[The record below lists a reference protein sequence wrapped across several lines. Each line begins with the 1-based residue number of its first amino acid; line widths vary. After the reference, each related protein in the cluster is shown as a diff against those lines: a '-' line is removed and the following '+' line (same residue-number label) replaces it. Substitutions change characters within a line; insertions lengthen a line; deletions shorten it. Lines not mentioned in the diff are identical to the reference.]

1 MGKKKHKKAKND
13 IPKEYRL
20 AKDLPKDVRYYYE
33 TKVGIPDPSQN
44 HMELFSPG
52 VVAHLFRIMH
62 SCSDNTKKAKEVE
75 KYLDPFGFK
84 MLGEGTNIVVLVN
97 DIYPGVV
104 FKIALDPYGI
114 ADNFNDLNFC
124 QTIPRY
130 AKVFARDRT
139 CIVTVQER
147 YYVMDLN
154 LIGYYRGPIIKYLN
168 QLKDKYL
175 IADLSPRNL
184 LNYGIDRKGKFVVI
198 DGSDLFP
205 LSQIKGKELRC
216 NRVVRYGKKDKPDV
230 LCGGK
235 ISYNEDFSECI
246 CKKCKRVTIP
256 IRLRPRK
263 EVEKLSRMLLD
274 GTTEEERE
282 EMNRKVKAAIK
293 ARLAANAANPNYRE
307 EQRKSVEPVEIQI
320 DPDLDLKI
328 TQDDPIMIEEDRKV
342 EPKKRSSVSFNIFQK
357 RKVEGEVIPEEP
369 EYEEDQDD
377 TNDEPEE
384 AEVGKLEDDPIITK
398 TIIRSKSKK
407 VEHEEP
413 LVVKVHEDLPN
424 MEDDPDEEERQE
436 VVVGLLREFAKL
448 GGKCEILQKE
458 EDADQVYED
467 DVPEEDTKDEDDE
480 IQRGEDGFIHLNI
493 REALAKKREQEKKQ
507 ETTSDKL
514 KRMKPTAT
522 RLIKITP
529 KIDEDEEQ
537 DEPEMA
543 TQVETAPDDQKQEGM
558 SSDFKEKLQAIRE
571 TSPMLFRNYIKEM
584 ISTVGIDYVED
595 VVAELKELSVEDVI
609 EVENDHVASEDPNND
624 ILDPNDS
631 RIEFE
636 VVTMQ
641 DRSSDE
647 LPGIYYH
654 IIGDFDM
661 AYQKCGLPIYVT
673 TDKAGTTSTMLVIG
687 SEPSLREAV
696 EEAYHELLTGDDV
709 TIREPIDDDDE
720 YEDDDGPLDFD
731 YDIQMSEVKNVSS
744 IDDEYEPDWAR
755 KADALEDVDEE
766 DTSYVDES
774 DISGRD
780 FDG

>member
-1 MGKKKHKKAKND
+1 MGKKNSKKVNED

-33 TKVGIPDPSQN
+33 TKVGIPDLSQN
-44 HMELFSPG
+44 YLELFSPG

-75 KYLDPFGFK
+75 RYLDPFGFK
-84 MLGEGTNIVVLVN
+84 MLGEGTNIVVLTN

-130 AKVFARDRT
+130 AKVFARDHS

-154 LIGYYRGPIIKYLN
+154 LISYYREPIIKFLN

-175 IADLSPRNL
+175 IADLSPKNI
-184 LNYGIDRKGKFVVI
+184 LNYGIDRKGRFVII

-205 LSQIKGKELRC
+205 LSQLKGKELRC
-216 NRVVRYGKKDKPDV
+216 NRVVRYGKKNKPDV

-235 ISYNEDFSECI
+235 ITYNKDFSECI
-246 CKKCKRVTIP
+246 CKKCKRVSIP
-256 IRLRPRK
+256 ISLRPRK

-293 ARLAANAANPNYRE
+293 ARRAATKASPNRRD
-307 EQRKSVEPVEIQI
+307 EQRNSVEPVEVQI
-320 DPDLDLKI
+320 DPDLDLEIK
-328 TQDDPIMIEEDRKV
+328 QDDPVMIEEEQEVATK
-342 EPKKRSSVSFNIFQK
+342 EQPTVSFNIFQK
-357 RKVEGEVIPEEP
+357 KEVEGEVIPEEP
-369 EYEEDQDD
+369 EDEEDQDD

-384 AEVGKLEDDPIITK
+384 AEVGKLEDDPIIAK

-413 LVVKVHEDLPN
+413 LVVKVHEDSPN
-424 MEDDPDEEERQE
+424 TEDDPDEEERQE
-436 VVVGLLREFAKL
+436 VVMGLLREFTKL
-448 GGKCEILQKE
+448 GGKVEILQKE
-458 EDADQVYED
+458 EEADQVYED
-467 DVPEEDTKDEDDE
+467 NESEDAEDEEEE

-493 REALAKKREQEKKQ
+493 REALAKKREQEKNK
-507 ETTSDKL
+507 ETTVDKP
-514 KRMKPTAT
+514 KGKKP
-522 RLIKITP
+522 
-529 KIDEDEEQ
+529 DDEEEQ
-537 DEPEMA
+537 AEPEVA
-543 TQVETAPDDQKQEGM
+543 TQTEATVPDDQKQDGM
-558 SSDFKEKLQAIRE
+558 SPGFKEKLQTLRE
-571 TSPMLFRNYIKEM
+571 TSPMLFRNYITEM
-584 ISTVGIDYVED
+584 VRTVGIDYMED
-595 VVAELKELSVEDVI
+595 VIAELKGLSAEDVI
-609 EVENDHVASEDPNND
+609 EAETDHVASEDPNND

-631 RIEFE
+631 RIEFK

-641 DRSSDE
+641 NRSSDE

-673 TDKAGTTSTMLVIG
+673 SDRTKPTSAVLVIG
-687 SEPSLREAV
+687 SEPSLRETV
-696 EEAYHELLTGDDV
+696 EEAYIELLSGDD
-709 TIREPIDDDDE
+709 TTFRELVDDE
-720 YEDDDGPLDFD
+720 EDEYGEEDDPTYYSYPPTSKFVDE
-731 YDIQMSEVKNVSS
+731 SH
-744 IDDEYEPDWAR
+744 IDDEYEPDWVR
-755 KADALEDVDEE
+755 KADMLDDEDEEE
-766 DTSYVDES
+766 DTSGSDES
-774 DISGRD
+774 
-780 FDG
+780 

>member
-1 MGKKKHKKAKND
+1 MGKKNSKKASDD
-13 IPKEYRL
+13 IPKEYQL

-44 HMELFSPG
+44 YLELFSPG

-75 KYLDPFGFK
+75 RYLDPFGFK
-84 MLGEGTNIVVLVN
+84 MLGEGTNIVVLTN

-130 AKVFARDRT
+130 AKVFARDHT

-154 LIGYYRGPIIKYLN
+154 LISYYRGPIIKYLD

-175 IADLSPRNL
+175 IADLSPKNL

-216 NRVVRYGKKDKPDV
+216 NRVVRYGKKNKPDV

-235 ISYNEDFSECI
+235 ITYNEDFSECI

-293 ARLAANAANPNYRE
+293 ARLAANAATPNRRE
-307 EQRKSVEPVEIQI
+307 EQRKSVEPVEVQI
-320 DPDLDLKI
+320 DPDLDLEIK
-328 TQDDPIMIEEDRKV
+328 QDDPILIEEDQKV
-342 EPKKRSSVSFNIFQK
+342 ETKEQPSVSFNVFQK
-357 RKVEGEVIPEEP
+357 KEVEGEVIPEEP

-377 TNDEPEE
+377 ANDEPEE
-384 AEVGKLEDDPIITK
+384 AEVGKLEDDPIIAR

-413 LVVKVHEDLPN
+413 LVVKVHEDSPN
-424 MEDDPDEEERQE
+424 TEDDPDEEERQE
-436 VVVGLLREFAKL
+436 VVMGLLREFTKL
-448 GGKCEILQKE
+448 GGKVEVLQKE
-458 EDADQVYED
+458 EETDQVYED
-467 DVPEEDTKDEDDE
+467 DVPEEDDTEDEEDE
-480 IQRGEDGFIHLNI
+480 IQRGEDGFYHLNI
-493 REALAKKREQEKKQ
+493 RESLAKKREQEKSI
-507 ETTSDKL
+507 TTQPIKVTSKSDE
-514 KRMKPTAT
+514 A
-522 RLIKITP
+522 
-529 KIDEDEEQ
+529 EQ

-543 TQVETAPDDQKQEGM
+543 TQAEETVPNDQNQEGM
-558 SSDFKEKLQAIRE
+558 SPNFREKLQTIRE

-584 ISTVGIDYVED
+584 VSTVGIDYMED
-595 VVAELKELSVEDVI
+595 VIAELKGLSAEDVI
-609 EVENDHVASEDPNND
+609 EVETDHVASDDPNND
-624 ILDPNDS
+624 ILDPNNS

-641 DRSSDE
+641 NRSSDE

-673 TDKAGTTSTMLVIG
+673 SDRAESSSAMLVVA
-687 SEPSLREAV
+687 SEPSLRETI
-696 EEAYHELLTGDDV
+696 EEAYHELLAGDDT
-709 TIREPIDDDDE
+709 TIRELIDDEDE
-720 YEDDDGPLDFD
+720 DGPLDFD
-731 YDIQMSEVKNVSS
+731 YDTQMSEFRNESS

-755 KADALEDVDEE
+755 KADMLEDDEAEE
-766 DTSYVDES
+766 DTSEPDES
-774 DISGRD
+774 
-780 FDG
+780 

>member
-1 MGKKKHKKAKND
+1 MGKKNSKKVNED

-33 TKVGIPDPSQN
+33 TKVGIPDLSQN
-44 HMELFSPG
+44 YLELFSPG

-75 KYLDPFGFK
+75 RYLDPFGFK
-84 MLGEGTNIVVLVN
+84 MLGEGTNIVVLTN

-130 AKVFARDRT
+130 AKVFARDHS

-154 LIGYYRGPIIKYLN
+154 LISYYREPIIKFLN

-175 IADLSPRNL
+175 IADLSPKNI
-184 LNYGIDRKGKFVVI
+184 LNYGIDRKGRFVII

-205 LSQIKGKELRC
+205 LSQLKGKELRC
-216 NRVVRYGKKDKPDV
+216 NRVVRYGKKNKPDV

-235 ISYNEDFSECI
+235 ITYNKDFSECI
-246 CKKCKRVTIP
+246 CKKCKRVSIP
-256 IRLRPRK
+256 ISLRPRK

-293 ARLAANAANPNYRE
+293 ARLAATKASPNRRD
-307 EQRKSVEPVEIQI
+307 EQRNSVEPVEVQI
-320 DPDLDLKI
+320 DPDLDLEIK
-328 TQDDPIMIEEDRKV
+328 QDDPVMIEEEQEVATK
-342 EPKKRSSVSFNIFQK
+342 EQPTVSFNIFQK
-357 RKVEGEVIPEEP
+357 KEVEGEVIPEEP
-369 EYEEDQDD
+369 EDEEDQDD

-384 AEVGKLEDDPIITK
+384 AEVGKLEDDPIIAK

-413 LVVKVHEDLPN
+413 LVVKVHEDSPN
-424 MEDDPDEEERQE
+424 TEDDPDEEERQE
-436 VVVGLLREFAKL
+436 VVMGLLREFTKL
-448 GGKCEILQKE
+448 GGKVEILQKE
-458 EDADQVYED
+458 EEADQVYED
-467 DVPEEDTKDEDDE
+467 NESEDAEDEEEE

-493 REALAKKREQEKKQ
+493 REALAKKREQEKNK
-507 ETTSDKL
+507 ETTVDKP
-514 KRMKPTAT
+514 KGKKP
-522 RLIKITP
+522 
-529 KIDEDEEQ
+529 DDEEEQ
-537 DEPEMA
+537 AEPEVA
-543 TQVETAPDDQKQEGM
+543 TQTEATVPDDQKQDGM
-558 SSDFKEKLQAIRE
+558 SPGFKDKLQTLRE
-571 TSPMLFRNYIKEM
+571 TSPMLFRNYITEM
-584 ISTVGIDYVED
+584 VRTVGIDYMED
-595 VVAELKELSVEDVI
+595 VIAELKGLSAEDVI
-609 EVENDHVASEDPNND
+609 EAETDHVASEDPNND

-631 RIEFE
+631 RIEFK

-641 DRSSDE
+641 NRSSDE

-673 TDKAGTTSTMLVIG
+673 SDRTKPTSAVLVIG
-687 SEPSLREAV
+687 SEPSLRETV
-696 EEAYHELLTGDDV
+696 EEAYIELLSGDD
-709 TIREPIDDDDE
+709 TTFRELVDDE
-720 YEDDDGPLDFD
+720 EDEYGEEDDPTYYSYPPTSKFVDE
-731 YDIQMSEVKNVSS
+731 SH
-744 IDDEYEPDWAR
+744 IDDEYEPDWVR
-755 KADALEDVDEE
+755 KADMLDDEDEEE
-766 DTSYVDES
+766 DTSGSDES
-774 DISGRD
+774 
-780 FDG
+780 

>member
-1 MGKKKHKKAKND
+1 MGKKNSKKTNED

-33 TKVGIPDPSQN
+33 TKVGIPDLSQN
-44 HMELFSPG
+44 YLELFSPG

-75 KYLDPFGFK
+75 RYLDPFGFK
-84 MLGEGTNIVVLVN
+84 MLGEGTNIVVLTN

-130 AKVFARDRT
+130 AKVFARDHT

-147 YYVMDLN
+147 YYVMDLD
-154 LIGYYRGPIIKYLN
+154 LIGYYREPIIKFLN

-175 IADLSPRNL
+175 IADLSPKNI
-184 LNYGIDRKGKFVVI
+184 LNYGIDRKGRFVII

-216 NRVVRYGKKDKPDV
+216 NRVVKYGKKNKPDV

-235 ISYNEDFSECI
+235 IVYNDDFSECI

-256 IRLRPRK
+256 ISLRPRK

-293 ARLAANAANPNYRE
+293 ARLAVTKASPSRRE
-307 EQRKSVEPVEIQI
+307 EQRNSVEPVEVQI
-320 DPDLDLKI
+320 DPDLDLEIK
-328 TQDDPIMIEEDRKV
+328 QDDPVMIEE
-342 EPKKRSSVSFNIFQK
+342 EPKAVTKERPSVSFSVFQK
-357 RKVEGEVIPEEP
+357 KEVEGEVIPEEP
-369 EYEEDQDD
+369 EDEEDQDD
-377 TNDEPEE
+377 TNEEPEE
-384 AEVGKLEDDPIITK
+384 AEIGKLEDDPIIAK

-413 LVVKVHEDLPN
+413 LVVKVHEDSPN
-424 MEDDPDEEERQE
+424 TEDDPDEEERQE
-436 VVVGLLREFAKL
+436 VVMGLLREFTKL
-448 GGKCEILQKE
+448 GGKVEILQKE
-458 EDADQVYED
+458 EEEADQVYED
-467 DVPEEDTKDEDDE
+467 NEPEDTEEDEDEEDE
-480 IQRGEDGFIHLNI
+480 IQRGEDGFFHLNI
-493 REALAKKREQEKKQ
+493 REALAKKREQEKKK
-507 ETTSDKL
+507 ETTIDKQL
-514 KRMKPTAT
+514 V
-522 RLIKITP
+522 
-529 KIDEDEEQ
+529 EVEQ
-537 DEPEMA
+537 AEPEVA
-543 TQVETAPDDQKQEGM
+543 TQAEETVPDDQKQDGM
-558 SSDFKEKLQAIRE
+558 SPSFKEKLQTIRE
-571 TSPMLFRNYIKEM
+571 TSPMLFRNYITEM
-584 ISTVGIDYVED
+584 IRTVGIDYVED
-595 VVAELKELSVEDVI
+595 VVAELKGLSAEDVI
-609 EVENDHVASEDPNND
+609 EVETDHVASEDPNND

-631 RIEFE
+631 RIEFK

-641 DRSSDE
+641 NRSSDE

-673 TDKAGTTSTMLVIG
+673 SDRTKPTSAVLVIG
-687 SEPSLREAV
+687 SEPSLRETV
-696 EEAYHELLTGDDV
+696 EEAYIELLSGDD
-709 TIREPIDDDDE
+709 TTFRELVDNEEDE
-720 YEDDDGPLDFD
+720 YGDEDDPLYYSYPSTSKLVDE
-731 YDIQMSEVKNVSS
+731 SH

-755 KADALEDVDEE
+755 KADMLDDEDEEEE
-766 DTSYVDES
+766 DTSDPDES
-774 DISGRD
+774 
-780 FDG
+780 

>member
-1 MGKKKHKKAKND
+1 MGKKNSKKVNED

-33 TKVGIPDPSQN
+33 TKVGIPDLSQN
-44 HMELFSPG
+44 YLELFSPG

-75 KYLDPFGFK
+75 RYLDPFGFK
-84 MLGEGTNIVVLVN
+84 MLGEGTNIVVLTN

-130 AKVFARDRT
+130 AKVFARDHS

-147 YYVMDLN
+147 YYVMSLN
-154 LIGYYRGPIIKYLN
+154 LISYYRGPIIKFLN

-175 IADLSPRNL
+175 IADLSPKNI
-184 LNYGIDRKGKFVVI
+184 LNYGIDRKGRFVII

-205 LSQIKGKELRC
+205 LSQLKGKELRC
-216 NRVVRYGKKDKPDV
+216 NRVVKYGKKNKPDV

-235 ISYNEDFSECI
+235 ITYNKDFSECI

-256 IRLRPRK
+256 IGLRPRK

-293 ARLAANAANPNYRE
+293 ARLATTKASSNRRE
-307 EQRKSVEPVEIQI
+307 EQRNSVEPVEVQI
-320 DPDLDLKI
+320 DPDLDLEIK
-328 TQDDPIMIEEDRKV
+328 QDDPVMIEE
-342 EPKKRSSVSFNIFQK
+342 EPKAETKEQSSVSFSVFQK
-357 RKVEGEVIPEEP
+357 KEVEGEVIPEEP
-369 EYEEDQDD
+369 EDEEDQDD

-384 AEVGKLEDDPIITK
+384 AEVGKLEDDPIIAK

-413 LVVKVHEDLPN
+413 LVVKVHEDSPN
-424 MEDDPDEEERQE
+424 TEDDPDEEERQE
-436 VVVGLLREFAKL
+436 VVMGLLREFTKL
-448 GGKCEILQKE
+448 GGKVEILQKE
-458 EDADQVYED
+458 EAADQVYED
-467 DVPEEDTKDEDDE
+467 NEPEDTEDEEEE

-493 REALAKKREQEKKQ
+493 REALAKKREQEKNK
-507 ETTSDKL
+507 ETAVDKP
-514 KRMKPTAT
+514 KGKKPAEVE
-522 RLIKITP
+522 P
-529 KIDEDEEQ
+529 KPDEEEH
-537 DEPEMA
+537 DEPEVA
-543 TQVETAPDDQKQEGM
+543 TQAEETVPDDQKQDGM
-558 SSDFKEKLQAIRE
+558 SPGFKEKLQTLRE
-571 TSPMLFRNYIKEM
+571 TSPMLFRNYITEM
-584 ISTVGIDYVED
+584 VRTVGIDYMED
-595 VVAELKELSVEDVI
+595 VIAELKGLSAEDVI
-609 EVENDHVASEDPNND
+609 EVETDHVASEDPNND

-631 RIEFE
+631 RIEFK

-641 DRSSDE
+641 NRSSDE

-673 TDKAGTTSTMLVIG
+673 SDRTKPTSAVLVIG
-687 SEPSLREAV
+687 SEPSLRETV
-696 EEAYHELLTGDDV
+696 EEAYIELLSGDD
-709 TIREPIDDDDE
+709 TTFRELVDDEEDE
-720 YEDDDGPLDFD
+720 YEEDDPTYYSYPPTSKFVDE
-731 YDIQMSEVKNVSS
+731 SH
-744 IDDEYEPDWAR
+744 IDDEYEPDWVR
-755 KADALEDVDEE
+755 KADMLDDEDEEE
-766 DTSYVDES
+766 DTSDPDES
-774 DISGRD
+774 
-780 FDG
+780 

>member
-1 MGKKKHKKAKND
+1 MGKKNSKKARDD
-13 IPKEYRL
+13 IPKEYQL

-44 HMELFSPG
+44 YLELFSPG

-75 KYLDPFGFK
+75 RYLDPFGFK
-84 MLGEGTNIVVLVN
+84 MLGEGTNIVVLTN

-130 AKVFARDRT
+130 AKVFARDHT

-154 LIGYYRGPIIKYLN
+154 LISYYRGPIIKYLN

-175 IADLSPRNL
+175 IADLSPKNL
-184 LNYGIDRKGKFVVI
+184 LNYGIDRKGRFVVI

-216 NRVVRYGKKDKPDV
+216 NRVVRYGKKNKPDV

-235 ISYNEDFSECI
+235 ITYNEDFSECI

-282 EMNRKVKAAIK
+282 DMNRKVKAAIK
-293 ARLAANAANPNYRE
+293 ARLAANMAAPNRRE
-307 EQRKSVEPVEIQI
+307 EQKNSVEPVEVQI
-320 DPDLDLKI
+320 DPDLDLEIK
-328 TQDDPIMIEEDRKV
+328 QDDPIMIEEDQNI
-342 EPKKRSSVSFNIFQK
+342 EPKEQPSVSFNVFQK
-357 RKVEGEVIPEEP
+357 KEVEGEVIPEEP
-369 EYEEDQDD
+369 EDEEDQED

-384 AEVGKLEDDPIITK
+384 AEVGKLEDDPIIAR

-413 LVVKVHEDLPN
+413 LVVKVHEDSPN
-424 MEDDPDEEERQE
+424 TEDDPDEAERQE
-436 VVVGLLREFAKL
+436 VVMGLLREFTKL
-448 GGKCEILQKE
+448 GGKVEVLQKE
-458 EDADQVYED
+458 EVADQVYED
-467 DVPEEDTKDEDDE
+467 DVPEEDDTEDKEDE
-480 IQRGEDGFIHLNI
+480 IQRGEDGFYHLNI
-493 REALAKKREQEKKQ
+493 RESLAKKREQEKKQ
-507 ETTSDKL
+507 ETTNDK
-514 KRMKPTAT
+514 
-522 RLIKITP
+522 
-529 KIDEDEEQ
+529 
-537 DEPEMA
+537 PEVA
-543 TQVETAPDDQKQEGM
+543 TQAEETVPDDQNQEGM
-558 SSDFKEKLQAIRE
+558 SPDFREKLQTIRE

-584 ISTVGIDYVED
+584 VSTVGIDYMED
-595 VVAELKELSVEDVI
+595 VIAELKGLSAEDVI
-609 EVENDHVASEDPNND
+609 EVETDHVASDDPNNA
-624 ILDPNDS
+624 ILDPNNS

-641 DRSSDE
+641 NRSSDE

-673 TDKAGTTSTMLVIG
+673 SDKAGTTSAMLVIG
-687 SEPSLREAV
+687 SEPSLRETI
-696 EEAYHELLTGDDV
+696 EEAYIELLAGEDT
-709 TIREPIDDDDE
+709 TLREPVDVDEEDEYDE
-720 YEDDDGPLDFD
+720 YEEEDNPIYYSYGPQASKLMDE
-731 YDIQMSEVKNVSS
+731 SHV
-744 IDDEYEPDWAR
+744 DDEYEPDWAK
-755 KADALEDVDEE
+755 KADLLEGDDEEE
-766 DTSYVDES
+766 DTSDTDES
-774 DISGRD
+774 
-780 FDG
+780 

>member
-1 MGKKKHKKAKND
+1 MGKKNSKKTNED

-33 TKVGIPDPSQN
+33 TKVGIPDLSQN
-44 HMELFSPG
+44 HLELFSPG

-75 KYLDPFGFK
+75 RYLDPFGFK
-84 MLGEGTNIVVLVN
+84 MLGEGTNIVVLTN

-130 AKVFARDRT
+130 AKVFARDHT

-147 YYVMDLN
+147 YYVMDLD
-154 LIGYYRGPIIKYLN
+154 LIGYYREPIIKFLN

-175 IADLSPRNL
+175 IADLSPKNI
-184 LNYGIDRKGKFVVI
+184 LNYGIDRKGRFVII

-205 LSQIKGKELRC
+205 LSQMKGKELRC
-216 NRVVRYGKKDKPDV
+216 NRVVKYGKKNKPDV

-235 ISYNEDFSECI
+235 IVYNEDFSECI

-256 IRLRPRK
+256 IGLRPRK

-293 ARLAANAANPNYRE
+293 ARLAATKASPNRRE
-307 EQRKSVEPVEIQI
+307 EQRNSVEPVEVQI
-320 DPDLDLKI
+320 DPDLDLEIK
-328 TQDDPIMIEEDRKV
+328 QDDPVMIEE
-342 EPKKRSSVSFNIFQK
+342 EPKEKSPVSFSVFQK
-357 RKVEGEVIPEEP
+357 KEVEGEVIPEEP
-369 EYEEDQDD
+369 EDEEDQDD

-384 AEVGKLEDDPIITK
+384 AEVGKLEDDPIIAK

-413 LVVKVHEDLPN
+413 LVVKVHEDSPN
-424 MEDDPDEEERQE
+424 TEDDPDEEERQE
-436 VVVGLLREFAKL
+436 VVMGLLREFTKL
-448 GGKCEILQKE
+448 GGKVEILQKE
-458 EDADQVYED
+458 EEEADQVYED
-467 DVPEEDTKDEDDE
+467 NDPEDTEDEDEEDE
-480 IQRGEDGFIHLNI
+480 IQRGEDGFYHLNI
-493 REALAKKREQEKKQ
+493 REALAKKREQEKKK
-507 ETTSDKL
+507 ETT
-514 KRMKPTAT
+514 
-522 RLIKITP
+522 
-529 KIDEDEEQ
+529 IDTQLVEEEQ
-537 DEPEMA
+537 AEPEVA
-543 TQVETAPDDQKQEGM
+543 TQAEETVPNDQNQGGM
-558 SSDFKEKLQAIRE
+558 SPSFKEKLQTIRE
-571 TSPMLFRNYIKEM
+571 TSPMLFRNYITEM
-584 ISTVGIDYVED
+584 IRTVGIDYVED
-595 VVAELKELSVEDVI
+595 VVAELKGLSAEDVI
-609 EVENDHVASEDPNND
+609 EVETDHVASEDPNND

-631 RIEFE
+631 RIEFK

-641 DRSSDE
+641 NRSSDE

-673 TDKAGTTSTMLVIG
+673 SDRTKPTSAVLVIG
-687 SEPSLREAV
+687 SEPSLRETV
-696 EEAYHELLTGDDV
+696 EEAYIELLSGEDT
-709 TIREPIDDDDE
+709 TIRELVDVDEDDE
-720 YEDDDGPLDFD
+720 YEDEDDPLYYSYPPTSKHVDE
-731 YDIQMSEVKNVSS
+731 SHV
-744 IDDEYEPDWAR
+744 DDEYEPDWAR
-755 KADALEDVDEE
+755 KADMMDDEDEEE
-766 DTSYVDES
+766 DTSDSDES
-774 DISGRD
+774 
-780 FDG
+780 

>member
-1 MGKKKHKKAKND
+1 MGKKNSKKANED

-33 TKVGIPDPSQN
+33 TKVGIPDLSQN
-44 HMELFSPG
+44 YLELFSPG

-75 KYLDPFGFK
+75 RYLDPFGFK
-84 MLGEGTNIVVLVN
+84 MLGEGTNIVVLTN

-130 AKVFARDRT
+130 AKVFARDHS

-154 LIGYYRGPIIKYLN
+154 LISYYRGPIIKFLN

-175 IADLSPRNL
+175 IADLSPKNI
-184 LNYGIDRKGKFVVI
+184 LNYGIDRKGRFVII

-216 NRVVRYGKKDKPDV
+216 NRVVKYGKKNKPDV

-235 ISYNEDFSECI
+235 IEYNKDFSECI
-246 CKKCKRVTIP
+246 CKKCKRVSIP
-256 IRLRPRK
+256 ISLRPRK

-293 ARLAANAANPNYRE
+293 ARLAATKASPNHRD
-307 EQRKSVEPVEIQI
+307 EQRNSVEPVEVQI
-320 DPDLDLKI
+320 DPDLDLEIK
-328 TQDDPIMIEEDRKV
+328 QDDPVMIEE
-342 EPKKRSSVSFNIFQK
+342 EPKEKSSVSFSVFQK
-357 RKVEGEVIPEEP
+357 KEVEGEVIPEEP
-369 EYEEDQDD
+369 EEDQDQD
-377 TNDEPEE
+377 NTNDEPEE
-384 AEVGKLEDDPIITK
+384 AEVGKLEDDPIIAK

-413 LVVKVHEDLPN
+413 LVVKVHEDSPN
-424 MEDDPDEEERQE
+424 TEDDPDEEERQE
-436 VVVGLLREFAKL
+436 VVMGLLREFTKL
-448 GGKCEILQKE
+448 GGKVEILQKE
-458 EDADQVYED
+458 EEEADQVYED
-467 DVPEEDTKDEDDE
+467 DEPEDTEDEDEEDE
-480 IQRGEDGFIHLNI
+480 IQRGEDGFFHLNI
-493 REALAKKREQEKKQ
+493 REALAKKREQEKNK
-507 ETTSDKL
+507 ETTIDKQL
-514 KRMKPTAT
+514 V
-522 RLIKITP
+522 
-529 KIDEDEEQ
+529 EEEQ
-537 DEPEMA
+537 AEPEVA
-543 TQVETAPDDQKQEGM
+543 TQAGETVPDNQEAM
-558 SSDFKEKLQAIRE
+558 SPSFKEKLQTIRE
-571 TSPMLFRNYIKEM
+571 TSPMLFRNYITEM
-584 ISTVGIDYVED
+584 VRTVGIDYMED
-595 VVAELKELSVEDVI
+595 VIAELKGLSAEDVI
-609 EVENDHVASEDPNND
+609 EVETDHVASEDPNND

-631 RIEFE
+631 RIEFK

-641 DRSSDE
+641 NRSSDE

-673 TDKAGTTSTMLVIG
+673 SNLTKPTSAVLVIG
-687 SEPSLREAV
+687 SEPSLRETV
-696 EEAYHELLTGDDV
+696 EEAYVELLAGDDTTV
-709 TIREPIDDDDE
+709 RELVDVDEEDE
-720 YEDDDGPLDFD
+720 YEEEDDPIYYSYPSTSKPVDE
-731 YDIQMSEVKNVSS
+731 SH
-744 IDDEYEPDWAR
+744 IDDEYEPDWVR
-755 KADALEDVDEE
+755 KADMLDDEDEEE
-766 DTSYVDES
+766 DTSDPDES
-774 DISGRD
+774 
-780 FDG
+780 

>member
-1 MGKKKHKKAKND
+1 MGKKNSKKTNDD

-33 TKVGIPDPSQN
+33 TKVGIPDLSQN
-44 HMELFSPG
+44 YLELFSPG

-75 KYLDPFGFK
+75 RYLDPFGFK
-84 MLGEGTNIVVLVN
+84 MLGEGTNIVVLTN

-130 AKVFARDRT
+130 AKVFARDHT

-147 YYVMDLN
+147 YYVMDLD
-154 LIGYYRGPIIKYLN
+154 LIGYYREPIIKFLN

-175 IADLSPRNL
+175 IADLSPKNI
-184 LNYGIDRKGKFVVI
+184 LNYGIDRKGRFVII

-216 NRVVRYGKKDKPDV
+216 NRVVKYGKKNKPDV

-235 ISYNEDFSECI
+235 IVYNEDFSECI

-256 IRLRPRK
+256 IGLRPRK

-293 ARLAANAANPNYRE
+293 ARLAATKASPNRRE
-307 EQRKSVEPVEIQI
+307 EQRNSVESVEVQI
-320 DPDLDLKI
+320 DPDLDLEIK
-328 TQDDPIMIEEDRKV
+328 QDDPVMIEE
-342 EPKKRSSVSFNIFQK
+342 EPKEKSSVSFSVFQK
-357 RKVEGEVIPEEP
+357 KEVEGEVIPEEP
-369 EYEEDQDD
+369 EEEEDQDD
-377 TNDEPEE
+377 ANDEPEE
-384 AEVGKLEDDPIITK
+384 AEVGKLEDDPIIAK

-413 LVVKVHEDLPN
+413 LVVKVHEDSPN
-424 MEDDPDEEERQE
+424 TEDDPDEEERQE
-436 VVVGLLREFAKL
+436 VVMGLLREFTKL
-448 GGKCEILQKE
+448 GGKVEILQKE
-458 EDADQVYED
+458 EEEADQVYED
-467 DVPEEDTKDEDDE
+467 NEPEDTEEDEDEEDE
-480 IQRGEDGFIHLNI
+480 IQRDEDGFIHLNI
-493 REALAKKREQEKKQ
+493 REALAKKREQEKNK
-507 ETTSDKL
+507 ETTIDK
-514 KRMKPTAT
+514 
-522 RLIKITP
+522 
-529 KIDEDEEQ
+529 
-537 DEPEMA
+537 PEVA
-543 TQVETAPDDQKQEGM
+543 TQAEETVPDNQNQEGM
-558 SSDFKEKLQAIRE
+558 SPSFKDKLQTIRE
-571 TSPMLFRNYIKEM
+571 TSPMLFRNYITEM
-584 ISTVGIDYVED
+584 IRTVGIDYVED
-595 VVAELKELSVEDVI
+595 VVAELKGLSAEDVI
-609 EVENDHVASEDPNND
+609 EVETDHVASEDPNND

-631 RIEFE
+631 RIEFK

-641 DRSSDE
+641 NRSSDE

-654 IIGDFDM
+654 IIGDFDE

-673 TDKAGTTSTMLVIG
+673 SDRTKPTSAVLVIG
-687 SEPSLREAV
+687 SEPSLRETV
-696 EEAYHELLTGDDV
+696 EEAYIELLSGDDT
-709 TIREPIDDDDE
+709 TIRELVDVDE
-720 YEDDDGPLDFD
+720 EDEEEDEPLDFD
-731 YDIQMSEVKNVSS
+731 YDSQMSKLVDESH

-755 KADALEDVDEE
+755 KADMLDDEDEEE
-766 DTSYVDES
+766 DTSDSDES
-774 DISGRD
+774 
-780 FDG
+780 

>member
-1 MGKKKHKKAKND
+1 MGKKNSKKVNDD

-33 TKVGIPDPSQN
+33 TKVGIPDLSQN
-44 HMELFSPG
+44 YLELFSPG

-75 KYLDPFGFK
+75 RYLDPFGFK
-84 MLGEGTNIVVLVN
+84 MLGEGTNIVVLTN

-130 AKVFARDRT
+130 AKVFARDHS

-154 LIGYYRGPIIKYLN
+154 LISYYRGPIIKFLN

-175 IADLSPRNL
+175 IADLSPKNI
-184 LNYGIDRKGKFVVI
+184 LNYGIDRKGRFVII

-205 LSQIKGKELRC
+205 LSQLKGKELRC
-216 NRVVRYGKKDKPDV
+216 NRVVRYGKKNKPDV

-235 ISYNEDFSECI
+235 ITYNEDFSECI
-246 CKKCKRVTIP
+246 CKKCKRVSIP
-256 IRLRPRK
+256 ISLRPRK

-293 ARLAANAANPNYRE
+293 ARLAATKASPNRRD
-307 EQRKSVEPVEIQI
+307 EQRNSVEPVEVQI
-320 DPDLDLKI
+320 DPDLDLEIK
-328 TQDDPIMIEEDRKV
+328 QDDPVMIEEELK
-342 EPKKRSSVSFNIFQK
+342 EKSPVSFSVFQK
-357 RKVEGEVIPEEP
+357 KEVEGEVIPEEP
-369 EYEEDQDD
+369 EDEEDQDD
-377 TNDEPEE
+377 ANDEPEE
-384 AEVGKLEDDPIITK
+384 AEVCKLEDNPIIAK

-413 LVVKVHEDLPN
+413 LVVKVHEDSPN

-436 VVVGLLREFAKL
+436 VVMGLLREFTKL
-448 GGKCEILQKE
+448 GGKVEILQKE
-458 EDADQVYED
+458 GEADQVYED
-467 DVPEEDTKDEDDE
+467 NDSDDTEDEEE

-493 REALAKKREQEKKQ
+493 REALAKKREQEKNK
-507 ETTSDKL
+507 ETTIDKL
-514 KRMKPTAT
+514 K
-522 RLIKITP
+522 L
-529 KIDEDEEQ
+529 DEEEQ
-537 DEPEMA
+537 AEPEVA
-543 TQVETAPDDQKQEGM
+543 TQAEETVPDDQKQDGM
-558 SSDFKEKLQAIRE
+558 SPGFKEKLQTLRE
-571 TSPMLFRNYIKEM
+571 TSPMLFRNYITEM
-584 ISTVGIDYVED
+584 IRTVGIDYMED
-595 VVAELKELSVEDVI
+595 VIAELKGLSAEDVI
-609 EVENDHVASEDPNND
+609 EVETDHVASEDPNND
-624 ILDPNDS
+624 ILDPNNS
-631 RIEFE
+631 RIEFK

-641 DRSSDE
+641 NRSSDE

-673 TDKAGTTSTMLVIG
+673 SDRTKSTSAVLVIG
-687 SEPSLREAV
+687 SEPSLRETV
-696 EEAYHELLTGDDV
+696 EEAYIELLSGDDM
-709 TIREPIDDDDE
+709 TIRELVDDEEDE
-720 YEDDDGPLDFD
+720 YEGEDDPTYYSYPSASKLVEE
-731 YDIQMSEVKNVSS
+731 SH
-744 IDDEYEPDWAR
+744 IDDEYEPNWAR
-755 KADALEDVDEE
+755 KADMLDDEDEEE
-766 DTSYVDES
+766 DTSDPDES
-774 DISGRD
+774 
-780 FDG
+780 

>member
-1 MGKKKHKKAKND
+1 MGKKNSKKVNED

-33 TKVGIPDPSQN
+33 TKVGIPDLSQN
-44 HMELFSPG
+44 YLELFSPG

-75 KYLDPFGFK
+75 RYLDPFGFK
-84 MLGEGTNIVVLVN
+84 MLGEGTNIVVLTN

-130 AKVFARDRT
+130 AKVFARDHS

-154 LIGYYRGPIIKYLN
+154 LISYYREPIIKFLN

-175 IADLSPRNL
+175 IADLSPKNI
-184 LNYGIDRKGKFVVI
+184 LNYGIDRKGRFVII

-205 LSQIKGKELRC
+205 LSQLKGKELRC
-216 NRVVRYGKKDKPDV
+216 NRVVRYGKKNKPDV

-235 ISYNEDFSECI
+235 ITYNKDFSECI
-246 CKKCKRVTIP
+246 CKKCKRVSIP
-256 IRLRPRK
+256 ISLRPRK

-293 ARLAANAANPNYRE
+293 ARLAATKASPNRRD
-307 EQRKSVEPVEIQI
+307 EQRNSVEPVEVQI
-320 DPDLDLKI
+320 DPDLDLEIK
-328 TQDDPIMIEEDRKV
+328 QDDPVMIEEEQEVATK
-342 EPKKRSSVSFNIFQK
+342 EQPTVSFNIFQK
-357 RKVEGEVIPEEP
+357 KEVEGEVIPEEP
-369 EYEEDQDD
+369 EDEEDQDD

-384 AEVGKLEDDPIITK
+384 AEVGKLEDDPIIAK

-413 LVVKVHEDLPN
+413 LVVKVHEDSPN
-424 MEDDPDEEERQE
+424 TEDDPDEEERQE
-436 VVVGLLREFAKL
+436 VVMGLLREFTKL
-448 GGKCEILQKE
+448 GGKVEILQKE
-458 EDADQVYED
+458 EEADQVYED
-467 DVPEEDTKDEDDE
+467 NESEDAEDEEEE

-493 REALAKKREQEKKQ
+493 REALAKKREQEKNK
-507 ETTSDKL
+507 ETTVDKP
-514 KRMKPTAT
+514 KGKKP
-522 RLIKITP
+522 
-529 KIDEDEEQ
+529 DDEEEQ
-537 DEPEMA
+537 AEPEVA
-543 TQVETAPDDQKQEGM
+543 TQTEATVPDDQRQDGM
-558 SSDFKEKLQAIRE
+558 SPGFKEKLQTLRE
-571 TSPMLFRNYIKEM
+571 TSPMLFRNYITEM
-584 ISTVGIDYVED
+584 VRTVGIDYMED
-595 VVAELKELSVEDVI
+595 VIAELKGLSAEDVI
-609 EVENDHVASEDPNND
+609 EAETDHVASEDPNND

-631 RIEFE
+631 RIEFK

-641 DRSSDE
+641 NRSSDE

-673 TDKAGTTSTMLVIG
+673 SDRTKPTSAVLVIG
-687 SEPSLREAV
+687 SEPSLRETV
-696 EEAYHELLTGDDV
+696 EEAYIELLSGDD
-709 TIREPIDDDDE
+709 TTFRELVDDE
-720 YEDDDGPLDFD
+720 EDEYGEEDDPTYYSYPPTSKFVDE
-731 YDIQMSEVKNVSS
+731 SH
-744 IDDEYEPDWAR
+744 IDDEYEPDWVR
-755 KADALEDVDEE
+755 KADMLDDEDEEE
-766 DTSYVDES
+766 DTSGSDES
-774 DISGRD
+774 
-780 FDG
+780 